1 MGSIETTSVEE
12 LDALIIGAGFS
23 GVYQLKRL
31 RDDGFK
37 AKLVDAGSDY
47 GGIWYWNRYPG
58 ARVDSHAPNYQ
69 FSDPELWQNYH
80 WKQRFPNHKQLRE
93 YFQFVA
99 EKWDLRKD
107 TYFNTYI
114 SSATWDEAQYK
125 WIIKANDGRIFKATF
140 FLAHTGISASRSFPD
155 WKGISSFKGLMV
167 HSSYWPHDEPD
178 LKGKRVAVVG
188 TGSTGVQLSHAVSE
202 VAGELVVFQRTPAL
216 CLPMRQVDYATDEGA
231 IEKSKLKEFFEVR
244 NNGYWGFEFGLLN
257 KKTFDDDEV
266 QRRATY
272 EALWEEG
279 DFKYWLG
286 SYMDLLFDAKA
297 NNEAYKFWREKTRAR
312 INDPRIQDLL
322 APEEQPYPFG
332 CKRVPLERGFYE
344 IFNKPNVHLVDI
356 NKSPVVEVT
365 EKGIRTTEKE
375 WEFDVIIL
383 ATGFDAVT
391 GGLTTIDIRGIGNQ
405 SIKEKF
411 SKHGPTTYCGI
422 CVAGFP
428 NMFFSYGP
436 QSPAAFSNG
445 PTSAEVQC
453 DWIADVMNDLR
464 RAEIS
469 SIVADEAGE
478 KAWVDH
484 VEAVAYSSLL
494 PKAKSW
500 YMGDNIPGKPRAS
513 LMYLGGL
520 PGYHE
525 RLRNCIS
532 NGYKDFTL
540 KG

>member
-80 WKQRFPNHKQLRE
+80 WKQRFPDHKQLRE

-257 KKTFDDDEV
+257 RKTFDDDEV